1 MRRVGLS
8 LALVGL
14 LAAGCAEQKSGPA
27 MSSPMPKGSGPTTAG
42 PDTSEES
49 TAGDSGVEVPAAKEG
64 AEESEVVASTT
75 GSGEF
80 PISQENTRITFIGT
94 HTPEKPD
101 PRIGGFEKFSG
112 KAEYDPATKTLKSVS
127 IDIDAGSI
135 WTKFPPLTAHLKNA
149 DFFDVKEIPT
159 AAFKSTAVEVVNKD
173 EGTCNITGDLT
184 LHGVTKSI
192 TIPASVAIGESSLMI
207 KSDFKIDR
215 TEFDMNFSTDK
226 VDKEVAISVF
236 VGEKT
241 DPANTHL
248 P

>member
-42 PDTSEES
+42 PATSEES

-64 AEESEVVASTT
+64 AEATEVVIATAEGGVVPLS
-75 GSGEF
+75 
-80 PISQENTRITFIGT
+80 PENTRITFIGT

-101 PRIGGFEKFSG
+101 PRIGGFKQFSG
-112 KAEYDPATKTLKSVS
+112 KAEVDPATRTLKSVS
-127 IDIDAGSI
+127 VDIDTDSI

-149 DFFDVKEIPT
+149 DFFEVQQHPK
-159 AAFKSTAVEVVNKD
+159 AAFQSTAIEATD
-173 EGTCNITGDLT
+173 AAAGAYNITGDLT
-184 LHGVTKSI
+184 LHGVTKPI
-192 TIPASVAIGESSLMI
+192 TFPATFHADEGSLTI
-207 KSDFKIDR
+207 KCDFKIDR

-241 DPANTHL
+241 DPENTHL